1 MQNLGICP
9 VGTSLEMGRSQGCGT
24 ETGTLWS
31 RWDQVD
37 YTEKNSSIQGE
48 VVWHELART

>member
-9 VGTSLEMGRSQGCGT
+9 VGTSLELGRSQGCGT
-24 ETGTLWS
+24 ETLWS

-48 VVWHELART
+48 VVRHELART